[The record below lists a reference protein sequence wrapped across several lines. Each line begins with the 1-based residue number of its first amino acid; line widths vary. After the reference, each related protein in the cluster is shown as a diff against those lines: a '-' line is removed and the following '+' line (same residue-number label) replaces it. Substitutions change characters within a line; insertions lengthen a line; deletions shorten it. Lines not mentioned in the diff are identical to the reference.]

1 MWRVLA
7 ALPHKKTLPRKR
19 LVRLGAV
26 FTAMLAG
33 AILLAACASN
43 PPAARNDFG
52 PEGAYAWVNRLSWG
66 ANPASV
72 ATATK
77 MGRSAWLAQQLHPTD
92 RVLPAAAQA
101 QIDAMRIS
109 KEPMPVLLRELTA
122 SNEAANALTDDA
134 AKQAARTAYQRELNE
149 LAQQAESRALLRS
162 LYSPAQLQEQMT
174 WFWLNHFSVFQGK
187 RDIRALVADYEEQAI
202 RPHALGR
209 FRDLLGAVVRHPAM
223 LRYLDNDQNAV
234 GRINENYARELMELH
249 TLGVDGGYQQA
260 DVQTLAH
267 VLTGLG
273 VRVQED
279 DAKIRPA
286 LQAQY
291 VHTGLFEFNPA
302 RHDPA
307 PKTLLGEPLKAQGL
321 GEIDEALDRLARHP
335 STAHFIARKLATFFV
350 SDEPPPALV
359 DRVAK
364 AFLRTDGDIAKTLKV
379 LFDSPEFSAS
389 LAPANNGFKDP
400 VHYVLS
406 GVRLAYGDRP
416 LEDTG
421 PVLGWIRRL
430 GQPRFGHV
438 APDGYPMVA
447 SAWNGSGQLATRFEV
462 ARAIGT
468 TDRGLFGAAPPAPPS
483 LSGPWFSQYM
493 APRLS
498 PATRDALAQAKTAQE
513 WNTFLLSSPEFMAR

>member
-1 MWRVLA
+1 MWRVLPA
-7 ALPHKKTLPRKR
+7 PHKMTLPRE
-19 LVRLGAV
+19 RLGRRSTV
-26 FTAMLAG
+26 ITGMLAG
-33 AILLAACASN
+33 AVLLSACVSQPLTAGT
-43 PPAARNDFG
+43 DFG
-52 PEGAYAWVNRLSWG
+52 AEGAYAWVNRLSWG

-77 MGRSAWLAQQLHPTD
+77 MGRSAWLAQQLHPSNTA
-92 RVLPAAAQA
+92 LPAAVQA

-109 KEPMPVLLRELTA
+109 TAPTPVLLRALTA
-122 SNEAANALTDDA
+122 SNQAANALADDT
-134 AKQAARTAYQRELNE
+134 AKQAARQAYQRDLNE
-149 LAQQAESRALLRS
+149 LARQAQSRALLRAV
-162 LYSPAQLQEQMT
+162 YSPAQLQEQMS

-234 GRINENYARELMELH
+234 GKINENYARELMELH

-260 DVQTLAH
+260 DVQTLAR

-273 VRVQED
+273 VRVQEE
-279 DAKIRPA
+279 DAKVRPA

-302 RHDPA
+302 RHDTT
-307 PKTLLGEPLKAQGL
+307 PKTLLGAPLKAQGL
-321 GEIDEALDRLARHP
+321 AEIDETLDRLARHP
-335 STAHFIARKLATFFV
+335 STARFIARKLTTFFV

-359 DRVAK
+359 DRVAQ
-364 AFLRTDGDIAKTLKV
+364 AFLRNDGDIPKTLKV

-389 LAPANNGFKDP
+389 LAPANHGFKDP
-400 VHYVLS
+400 VHYVVS

-416 LEDTG
+416 LEDTA

-438 APDGYPMVA
+438 APDGYPMLA
-447 SAWNGSGQLATRFEV
+447 SAWNGSGQLATRFEIV
-462 ARAIGT
+462 RAIGT
-468 TDRGLFGAAPPAPPS
+468 TDRGLFGAAPPAPPA
-483 LSGPWFSQYM
+483 LSGPWFDQYM

>member
-1 MWRVLA
+1 MWRALA
-7 ALPHKKTLPRKR
+7 ALPHKMTLPRQR
-19 LVRLGAV
+19 TARLGTV
-26 FTAMLAG
+26 FTAVLAS
-33 AILLAACASN
+33 AVLLAACVSQPSIAHD
-43 PPAARNDFG
+43 DFG
-52 PEGAYAWVNRLSWG
+52 PEASYAWVNRLTWG

-72 ATATK
+72 AAATRL
-77 MGRSAWLAQQLHPTD
+77 GRSSWLAQQLHPTNTT
-92 RVLPAAAQA
+92 LPTAVQA

-109 KEPMPVLLRELTA
+109 TVPTPVLLRELAA
-122 SNEAANALTDDA
+122 SNQAANALTDDT
-134 AKQAARTAYQRELNE
+134 AKQAARQAYQRDLNE
-149 LAQQAESRALLRS
+149 LARQAQARALLRAV
-162 LYSPAQLQEQMT
+162 YSPAQLQEQMS

-234 GRINENYARELMELH
+234 GKINENYARELMELH

-260 DVQTLAH
+260 DVQTLAR

-286 LQAQY
+286 LQARY

-302 RHDPA
+302 RHDA
-307 PKTLLGEPLKAQGL
+307 TPKTLLGEPLRAQGL
-321 GEIDEALDRLARHP
+321 AEVDEALDRLARHP
-335 STAHFIARKLATFFV
+335 STARFIARKLATFFV

-359 DRVAK
+359 DRVAQ

-379 LFDSPEFSAS
+379 LVDSPEFSAS

-400 VHYVLS
+400 MHYMVS
-406 GVRLAYGDRP
+406 GMRLAYGERP
-416 LEDTG
+416 LENTA

-438 APDGYPMVA
+438 APDGYPLVA
-447 SAWNGSGQLATRFEV
+447 SAWNGSGQLATRFEI
-462 ARAIGT
+462 ARVIGT
-468 TDRGLFGAAPPAPPS
+468 TDRGLFGAAPPAPPI
-483 LSGPWFSQYM
+483 LSGPWFNQYL